1 MDDKLWV
8 KLKKWHLSK
17 TLGWGYR
24 SVVEHLPSLC
34 KALGLIFSTIKKR
47 EREGEGRGR
56 KKPFFLKNKCS
67 NI

>member
-34 KALGLIFSTIKKR
+34 KAPSKR
-47 EREGEGRGR
+47 ERERERGEGE
-56 KKPFFLKNKCS
+56 KSLFF
-67 NI
+67 